1 MDFSSREVDLGPRI
15 GPWPRRLATVKNH
28 SYPTPPYGNLSQLC
42 SHGRSLGNS
51 EAGRGGRGGK
61 EGMTMTRHD
70 SSFPTLSQTQL
81 ITLAGVSGGTP
92 QE

>member
-28 SYPTPPYGNLSQLC
+28 SYPTPPYGNFLSQLC

-51 EAGRGGRGGK
+51 EAGREDQSSK
-61 EGMTMTRHD
+61 EG
-70 SSFPTLSQTQL
+70 
-81 ITLAGVSGGTP
+81 
-92 QE
+92 E